1 MIVWRFVDGRRGH
14 ENQTRGLVQAL
25 AARCPTEVH
34 DLDAPSSRQAVAWW
48 MIGRFPPGEGLP
60 SPDLILGAGHAT
72 HLPMLAA
79 RRVRGG
85 RAVVLMKPSLP
96 VRWFDLVV
104 APRHDALTGPN
115 VIRTLGALN
124 PVRPGEKQAGTGL
137 LLVGGPSRHV
147 EWHSEAVLDQVR
159 EIVRA
164 TPGTQWRLVTSRRT
178 PPGFAA
184 VARALFPD
192 GRLEVVEPHAVDA
205 DWLPAALA
213 AAPVAWVTADS
224 VSMLYESLSAGA
236 ATGLVEVPARGRSR
250 LQQGVADLMREGRV
264 ISFSAW
270 RAGVPLQPGPPLA
283 EADRV
288 AGEVLRRYPEACA

>member
-1 MIVWRFVDGRRGH
+1 MIVWRLVDGRPGH

-25 AARCPTEVH
+25 AARCPVEVR
-34 DLDAPSSRQAVAWW
+34 DLAAPAAWQAAAWW
-48 MIGRFPPGEGLP
+48 ARSRFPPGEGLP
-60 SPDLILGAGHAT
+60 DPDLILGAGHAT

-79 RRVRGG
+79 RRARGG
-85 RAVVLMKPSLP
+85 RTVVLMRPSLP
-96 VRWFDLVV
+96 ARWFDLVV
-104 APRHDALTGPN
+104 VPRHDDLTGPD

-164 TPGTQWRLVTSRRT
+164 VPETRWRLVTSRRT

-184 VARALFPD
+184 AARALFP
-192 GRLEVVEPHAVDA
+192 GSGLEVVEPHAVDA

-213 AAPVAWVTADS
+213 VAPVAWVTADS

-236 ATGLVEVPARGRSR
+236 ATGLIEVPARGRSR
-250 LQQGVADLMREGRV
+250 LQQGVAELIREGRV
-264 ISFSAW
+264 VSFSAW
-270 RAGVPLQPGPPLA
+270 RAGVPLQSGPPLA

-288 AGEVLRRYPEACA
+288 AGIIQARGWCS